1 MSDEAKV
8 TPEACSKCKTP
19 MAATMNDAPKGIFRG
34 ATFRV
39 TAFLCQTCGHW
50 NNLKRR
56 KSWNL
61 SPTAENAGLE
71 TK

>member
-1 MSDEAKV
+1 MSDESKV
-8 TPEACSKCKTP
+8 TREACSKCKTP
-19 MAATMNDAPKGIFRG
+19 MAEKMNKAPTGIFGG
-34 ATFRV
+34 AKFRV
-39 TAFLCQTCGHW
+39 TAFLCENCGHW

-56 KSWNL
+56 KSWKA